1 MHDLLNSIK
10 SALRGMWNYRW
21 WGLITAVT
29 VGVAGA
35 VGVML
40 IPNAY
45 EANARVFV
53 DTQSILK
60 PLLTGLAVQPNED
73 QQIVMMSR
81 TLISRPNVER
91 VVQMAELDLKAT
103 TPDAREKLVT
113 SLIKDIK
120 FEAIR
125 TSSVRTQS
133 PNLYAISYR
142 NASSKT
148 AQTVVQSLLSIF
160 VETNLGQSRRDSD
173 QARKFIDEQIQQYE
187 RRLLSA
193 ENALKEFKLKHLNA
207 MPDLAQGSLNRV
219 NELQKA
225 VAVARLELRQAE
237 NSRDATKRELAGV
250 APSFTSEQ
258 ASEVARTMPTE
269 LDSRIE
275 LQQKRLDE
283 LRLRFTDAH
292 PDVLGTRRVLEQLE
306 EQRKAERKQLAANPN
321 SPAAMRTLSQVN
333 PVYQQLR
340 LSLADSESKIAA
352 LRVRL
357 ADAEGQ
363 LAQASAMAQTIP
375 KVEAEYA
382 QLNRDYEVN
391 KKNYE
396 VLLARRESAQMSGQ
410 MSASGGG
417 AEFRII
423 DPPRVAPE
431 PVWPNRPL
439 LLGAVLLASLGAGF
453 AVAWLRDQLRPT
465 FFDLSTLRN
474 VSGMP
479 ILGSVSLVT
488 SPEVTRRARLQ
499 VLAFSGSAI
508 LYVSGLGMLIA
519 FLALRHLL
527 K

>member
-21 WGLITAVT
+21 WGLVTAIT
-29 VGVAGA
+29 VGAAGT

-60 PLLTGLAVQPNED
+60 PLLTGLAVQPNEE
-73 QQIVMMSR
+73 QQIGMMSR
-81 TLISRPNVER
+81 TLISRPNVDR
-91 VVQMAELDLKAT
+91 VIQMAEMDLKVT
-103 TPDAREKLVT
+103 SPEAREKLVT
-113 SLIKDIK
+113 TLIKDIK
-120 FEAIR
+120 FDA
-125 TSSVRTQS
+125 VRTTARSQS

-142 NASSKT
+142 NANAKT

-187 RRLLSA
+187 RRLLDA

-219 NELQKA
+219 NELQKT
-225 VAVARLELRQAE
+225 VAAARLELRQAE

-258 ASEVARTMPTE
+258 ASEAVRTMPTE
-269 LDSRIE
+269 LDGRIE

-292 PDVLGTRRVLEQLE
+292 PDVVGTRRVLEQLE
-306 EQRKAERKQLAANPN
+306 EQRKAERKAMVATPN

-340 LSLADSESKIAA
+340 LSLADAESKIAA

-357 ADAEGQ
+357 ADAEAQ

-396 VLLARRESAQMSGQ
+396 LLLTRRESAQMSGQ

-439 LLGAVLLASLGAGF
+439 LLGAVLLVSLGAGL
-453 AVAWLRDQLRPT
+453 AVAWLRDQIRPT
-465 FFDLSTLRN
+465 FFDLSTLRS

-479 ILGSVSLVT
+479 ILGSVSLVA
-488 SPEVTRRARLQ
+488 SPETTRRARLQ

-508 LYVSGLGMLIA
+508 LYVTGLGMLIA